1 MNRFFYIFITTL
13 IILFLFIAGM
23 TRHEVNIFNLPLYA
37 DEVKKDSL
45 VADTTTTLPWL
56 HVEVETSW
64 GWFWQK
70 SSGKAYTY
78 ASKDSKQRVKVGNL
92 CIKLEAHETHQF
104 CEVNADSIV
113 ITEKKRGIAIPK
125 RTAIVTA
132 WAENPKLGPS
142 TASLEP

>member
-1 MNRFFYIFITTL
+1 MKKYFLITIVLLFCALAFFQN
-13 IILFLFIAGM
+13 
-23 TRHEVNIFNLPLYA
+23 TRHEINILNLPLYA

-45 VADTTTTLPWL
+45 VADTTTALPWL